1 MARGGTVKRLVIA
14 FIVIGAAGYAAINPG
29 VVDTFYR
36 GIYPS
41 DPAKAQALDM
51 CFMENHE
58 FNRLDADQRDAC
70 YSRMLQ
76 RLGEITPAD
85 RTNMNAIDLQRSAAQ
100 GSMPKSDIIRLQQNQ
115 LAAAHSPH

>member
-1 MARGGTVKRLVIA
+1 MRRIVIA

-29 VVDTFYR
+29 VVDAFYR
-36 GIYPS
+36 DIYPS

-51 CFMENHE
+51 CFVENHE
-58 FNRLDADQRDAC
+58 FNRLNAGQRDAC
-70 YSRMLQ
+70 YQRMLQ

-85 RTNMNAIDLQRSAAQ
+85 RPNVNPIDLQRAAAQ

-115 LAAAHSPH
+115 IAAAHLPH